1 MILDLFQTELLKVPL
16 FLRMIH
22 RSHSSS
28 VFQECNRNRS
38 FDCLDS
44 AWRYHYVF
52 VLVQLKSVFIKIWE
66 VIAVFTYCAVGK
78 AWRSEYRRY
87 VSEKKDV
94 MEDTLFSY
102 PWWDGRWCWKRTQMN
117 AFCTTVPNQIDQICL
132 TCLTPLKS
140 NVFDWRR
147 KQKWRKQWNLDQDE
161 EPQTQN
167 FSCHKLAEKQEGVV
181 LTATS
186 DYQSFLLVY

>member
-1 MILDLFQTELLKVPL
+1 MRGSFSTNIVDVQKVW
-16 FLRMIH
+16 FWTFFRQSYIKYH
-22 RSHSSS
+22 FSWEWFIGSHSIS

-94 MEDTLFSY
+94 MEDTLFSLLSMM
-102 PWWDGRWCWKRTQMN
+102 RWKMVLKEDPNECFLYVQ
-117 AFCTTVPNQIDQICL
+117 NQIDQICL
-132 TCLTPLKS
+132 TCLNPLKS

-147 KQKWRKQWNLDQDE
+147 KQKWRK
-161 EPQTQN
+161 
-167 FSCHKLAEKQEGVV
+167 
-181 LTATS
+181 
-186 DYQSFLLVY
+186 

>member
-1 MILDLFQTELLKVPL
+1 MRGSFSTNIVDVQKVW
-16 FLRMIH
+16 FWTFFRQSYIKYH
-22 RSHSSS
+22 FSWEWFIGSHSSS

-117 AFCTTVPNQIDQICL
+117 AFCTTVQNQLDQICL
-132 TCLTPLKS
+132 TCLNPLKS
-140 NVFDWRR
+140 NVFHWRR
-147 KQKWRKQWNLDQDE
+147 KQKWRK
-161 EPQTQN
+161 
-167 FSCHKLAEKQEGVV
+167 
-181 LTATS
+181 
-186 DYQSFLLVY
+186 